1 VVEEERKRKN
11 EDDDRES
18 RAKSSSDRS
27 EFGIAHA
34 QPFVP
39 ASPSNDSTEKNR
51 SAMAPLEDFYA

>member
-1 VVEEERKRKN
+1 MKN
-11 EDDDRES
+11 EDNDRES

-27 EFGIAHA
+27 EFRIAYA

-51 SAMAPLEDFYA
+51 SAMAPSEDFYA